1 MANPKA
7 LPRKRVKGYT
17 RSDGT
22 YVKGYLRA
30 RKAPT
35 LKSRPAKPPKAASTL
50 KSRSGPKGFK
60 RVTPLPRELRGVLP
74 PNIAAL
80 QEIAAEQQRHSLMGV
95 ARELDHEGRVT
106 TAVHVHKNR
115 DGTVDGELRISNI
128 RRGYKIDDLIV
139 DVSTIW
145 HGQPP
150 DYSEWKLPENAGH
163 WISPGALT
171 DWGRTGADWQT
182 VYDKAKDRG
191 ATDAEA
197 RERANAATSP
207 LPRYRGKDR
216 VALHAM
222 LSRDLPALMF
232 RARQGMLGEAKR
244 ALDGTMIGRGD
255 RSKPTD
261 LLFRVYWNPWGASPG
276 SVGGRGHKRKK
287 RRQVTDS

>member
-1 MANPKA
+1 MASSKP

-30 RKAPT
+30 RKPPT
-35 LKSRPAKPPKAASTL
+35 LKSRTPKPPTL
-50 KSRSGPKGFK
+50 KSRSAPKGFK
-60 RVTPLPRELRGVLP
+60 RVGPAPRGHIPRD
-74 PNIAAL
+74 IDAL
-80 QEIAAEQQRHSLMGV
+80 QEIAAAQQRYSLMGA
-95 ARELDHEGRVT
+95 ARELDREGRVT

-128 RRGYKIDDLIV
+128 RRGYKIDDLIL
-139 DVSTIW
+139 DISTAL

-171 DWGRTGADWQT
+171 DWGRSGADWQSI
-182 VYDKAKDRG
+182 YDKAKSKG

-197 RERANAATSP
+197 REEANAGTSP

-222 LSRDLPALMF
+222 PSADLPALMF
-232 RARQGMLGEAKR
+232 RARQGILGEAKR
-244 ALDGTMIGRGD
+244 ALDGRKIGRGD

-261 LLFRVYWNPWGASPG
+261 ILMRLYWNPWGISPG

-287 RRQVTDS
+287 RR